1 MDMVAPL
8 SIFIG
13 YDARMPV
20 LYHVASHSIIRR
32 TSVPVSI
39 TPLALASLSHLLT
52 RPTHPLQS
60 TEFSFSRFLVP
71 HLSDYQGWALFMD
84 NDMLALDDIAR
95 LFALRDDRYAV
106 QVVKHN
112 YTPKTD
118 TKFLGQTQTAYAK
131 KNWSSVMLMNC
142 ARCTALTPDYVNQ
155 ASGLDLHRFAWLE
168 DEALIGALP
177 ARWNFLVG
185 EYNPLPVEDISLLHY
200 TLGGPYFTEYAQCD
214 YAAQWLAERDAML
227 HASQIKVQP

>member
-1 MDMVAPL
+1 MDSPAPL

-32 TSVPVSI
+32 ASVPVSI
-39 TPLALASLSHLLT
+39 TPMALSTLSSHFT

-71 HLSDYQGWALFMD
+71 YLSRYQGWALFMD
-84 NDMLALDDIAR
+84 NDTLALDDIAR
-95 LFALRDDRYAV
+95 LFALRDDRFAV
-106 QVVKHN
+106 QVVKHD
-112 YTPKTD
+112 YTPRTD
-118 TKFLGQTQTAYAK
+118 TKFLGQPQTAYAR

-155 ASGLDLHRFAWLE
+155 ASGLDLHRFMWLE
-168 DEALIGALP
+168 DEMQIGALP

-185 EYNPLPVEDISLLHY
+185 EYDPLPPEEISLLHY
-200 TLGGPYFTEYAQCD
+200 TLGGPYFTEYAHCD
-214 YAAQWLAERDAML
+214 YAALWLAERDTML
-227 HASQIKVQP
+227 HATQIKARL